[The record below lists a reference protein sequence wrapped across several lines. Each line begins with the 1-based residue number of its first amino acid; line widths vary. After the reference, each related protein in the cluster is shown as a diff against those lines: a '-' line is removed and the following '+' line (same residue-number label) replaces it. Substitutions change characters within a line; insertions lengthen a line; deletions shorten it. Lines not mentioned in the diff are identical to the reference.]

1 MLLTGQQMKEAEQAA
16 FLRRE
21 TPEGLMEIAGKGI
34 ARCIRQ
40 FFPNP
45 GTLLVYCGKGHN
57 GGDALIA
64 ARHLRSFGWRIQVR
78 CPFSPD
84 ELAPLT
90 LRHLKGIEG
99 VEPGSELTRATGN
112 GTGNGNGTLLLLD
125 GLLGIG
131 AAGTPRGQVADQ
143 IEEMNHIRGERGGF
157 TVAVDLP
164 SGLDATTGTVAKP
177 CVQADLTVTLGAVKA
192 GLVADSA
199 TAVAGRLALVPLP
212 GISSRDGDS
221 ALLSTAH
228 ELRSLLSVRDFDT
241 HKGNYGRIGIVAGS
255 PGFLGAA
262 RLCSAAAVHAGGG
275 LVTLYTTAECH
286 DLLASTCIPEVMVR
300 QVNSYAEVLRE
311 RHDVLAIGPGLG
323 REHDR
328 ELRELVANAPIPCV
342 VDADALN
349 AVATDPSMLSAC
361 AGPRILTPHP
371 GEMERLFPQ
380 VARMRREWAVDF
392 VRHYPVTLLLKG
404 ARTIIAQGAYPPA
417 FNQTGNPGMGSGG
430 MGDFLTGVCSAL
442 LGAGK
447 SPRDAAMLGAWLCGR
462 AAEIAVFNGIDSQES
477 LSASSAIAPIGAA
490 FKSLRNG
497 DY

>member
-1 MLLTGQQMKEAEQAA
+1 MKEAEQAA
-16 FLRRE
+16 FSRGD
-21 TPEGLMEIAGKGI
+21 TPEGLMEIAGEGI

-57 GGDALIA
+57 GGDALVA
-64 ARHLRSFGWRIQVR
+64 ARHLRSFGWRVQIQ
-78 CPFSPD
+78 CPFSRE

-90 LRHLKGIEG
+90 LRHFKLLQDIECGIDLSQ
-99 VEPGSELTRATGN
+99 VR
-112 GTGNGNGTLLLLD
+112 GTLLILD

-131 AAGTPRGQVADQ
+131 ATGTPRGVVADQ
-143 IEEMNHIRGERGGF
+143 IAGMNLIRREQGGF

-164 SGLDATTGTVAKP
+164 SGLDATTGSVAKP
-177 CVQADLTVTLGAVKA
+177 CVQADLTVTLGAVKT

-212 GISSRDGDS
+212 GISFTEGDP

-228 ELRSLLSVRDFDT
+228 ELRSLLPVRDFDT

-255 PGFLGAA
+255 PGFIGAA
-262 RLCSAAAVHAGGG
+262 RLCSAAAVHTGGG

-286 DLLASTCIPEVMVR
+286 DLLASTCIPEVMVSN
-300 QVNSYAEVLRE
+300 VDSYGEVLRE
-311 RHDVLAIGPGLG
+311 RHDVLAIGPGIG

-328 ELRELVANAPIPCV
+328 EIRELVSIAPIPCV

-349 AVATDPSMLSAC
+349 AVAFDPSLLGAC
-361 AGPRILTPHP
+361 AGPRLLTPHP

-380 VARMRREWAVDF
+380 AARMRREWAVDF
-392 VRHYPVTLLLKG
+392 AKHYPVTLLLKG
-404 ARTIIAQGAYPPA
+404 ARTIIAQGGYPPA

-430 MGDFLTGVCSAL
+430 MGDVLTGVCAAL

-447 SPRDAAMLGAWLCGR
+447 SPRDAAMLGGWLCGR
-462 AAEIAVFNGIDSQES
+462 AAEIAVFNGVDSQES
-477 LSASSAIAPIGAA
+477 LSATSVIDYLGAA
-490 FKSLRNG
+490 FSSLRE
-497 DY
+497 DEY

>member
-16 FLRRE
+16 FSGGE
-21 TPEGLMEIAGKGI
+21 TPEGLMEIAGEGI

-64 ARHLRSFGWRIQVR
+64 ARHLRSFGWRVQVR
-78 CPFSPD
+78 CHFSRD

-90 LRHLKGIEG
+90 LRHLKQIEG
-99 VEPGSELTRATGN
+99 VEPGSDLTRAAGN
-112 GTGNGNGTLLLLD
+112 GTWTGTGTLLLLD

-143 IEEMNHIRGERGGF
+143 IEEMNRIRGERGGF

-212 GISSRDGDS
+212 GISSRDGDP

-275 LVTLYTTAECH
+275 LVTLYTRAECH

-311 RHDVLAIGPGLG
+311 CHDVLAIGPGLG

-404 ARTIIAQGAYPPA
+404 ARTIIAQGGDPPV

-430 MGDFLTGVCSAL
+430 MGDVLTGVCSAL

-447 SPRDAAMLGAWLCGR
+447 SPRDAALLGAWLCGR

-477 LSASSAIAPIGAA
+477 LSASSAIAHLGAA

-497 DY
+497 DC